1 MSTCRVFSCVVGRGC
16 LLWPVHLLG
25 KTLLVFAL
33 LHSILQG
40 QICLEPL
47 RSCPILCDPMDCSPP
62 ASFVRGVSQ
71 SCHFLLQ
78 GIFWTQ
84 ESNTGLLHWQ
94 VDSLLLSH
102 QGNPLAQAVPA
113 PKNSGVSVGAPSKGS
128 WAWCWGWHPGRQW
141 LWGGLHRDSC

>member
-1 MSTCRVFSCVVGRGC
+1 MRLMYVSMSHFIPNAPHIKHINSCRNKE
-16 LLWPVHLLG
+16 LIITMVHSLG
-25 KTLLVFAL
+25 KILAFAL

-102 QGNPLAQAVPA
+102 QGNPLARAVPT

-128 WAWCWGWHPGRQW
+128 
-141 LWGGLHRDSC
+141 